1 MKLKDTER
9 AKMYAEIPH
18 ARAVARKRKGL
29 TLIEVLVALALLSL
43 LGGVVF
49 LQLAPFLAQT
59 RLNSATRQIVTDLQ
73 YTRMKAISQNRRFR
87 VTFRP
92 DTRDYIIEK
101 DEDGSWQRQLLHS
114 HSSEENTDA
123 FVTLPQNVQI
133 AAVNSGGDVI
143 FLPRGA
149 VDGGIT
155 ITLGTASGEGI
166 KRVIVNLA
174 GRVRI
179 E

>member
-1 MKLKDTER
+1 MHLAIRDSPCTE
-9 AKMYAEIPH
+9 YNEE
-18 ARAVARKRKGL
+18 GL
-29 TLIEVLVALALLSL
+29 TLLEVLIALALLNL
-43 LGGVVF
+43 LGGIVF
-49 LQLAPFLAQT
+49 LQLAPFLTRT
-59 RLNSATRQIVTDLQ
+59 RLNNATRQVVTDLQ
-73 YTRMKAISQNRRFR
+73 YVRMKAISQNRRFR

-92 DTRDYIIEK
+92 DTRDYSIEK

-114 HSSEENTDA
+114 HVSEEVTTA
-123 FVTLPQNVQI
+123 FTPLPPNVQI
-133 AAVNSGGDVI
+133 TAVNSGGDVI

-155 ITLGTASGEGI
+155 ITLGTASGEDT

-174 GRVRI
+174 GRVRV